1 MTTKTADAL
10 TLKDRLSRLTFIEAA
25 KLLGEDGVRLIRKG
39 GKIEIDPANVTLDN
53 NRLAVLV
60 SQASTTVTISL
71 SKGAQKR
78 LLWSC
83 SACSIPCEHT
93 GAVFSMIL
101 EDKTFLGL
109 AVEPSDDT
117 PIEHLTE
124 EQLVSRML
132 ADRKKRASEEK
143 MTVKILKPDVLWSDY
158 LVTSAESGKT
168 YRVALRGWE
177 RGESYCTCP
186 DFKKNTL
193 GTCKHILFTSS
204 KLSKKFP
211 ASVRNT
217 PYRRAGISVHL
228 QYGKDVELRLL
239 LPRQLPGRIETIVA
253 PIRNCRIDNMRD
265 LLERVRK
272 IEAAGQNVNL
282 YPDAEEYINQQLFL
296 DRIRSHVEAIRKNPA
311 GHPLRKT
318 LLKIEL
324 LPYQLDGIAFAV
336 GAGRAI
342 IADEMGLGKTPQGI
356 GVAELLKREAG
367 IAKVLVVCPASVK
380 SQWCSEIRKFSDNTC
395 DSVVGTASERA
406 KQYANPTFFTVC
418 NYEQVLRDIMAI
430 EQAKW
435 DLIILDEGQRIKNW
449 EAKTS
454 RIMKSLRSPFAL
466 VLSGTP
472 IENRLDEL
480 FSVAEF
486 IDDRRLGP
494 AFHFFHRHRVVDEKG
509 KVLGYKNM
517 EDLRQRLAPML
528 LRRTRQS
535 VMGQLPPRTTE
546 IIRITP
552 TGEQEELHDQHK
564 RIVSQIVSK
573 KFLTEMDLLRLRQ
586 ALLMCRMTADS
597 TFLVTKEEPGY
608 SSKLEKLD
616 ELIAN
621 ISAEKDR
628 KVIVF
633 SEWTTMLNLIEP
645 ILRKHKLEFV
655 RLEGSIPQKKRQ
667 ALVNTFQQE
676 PDCRVFLTTN
686 AGATGLNL
694 QAANTVI
701 NVDLPWNPAMLEQ
714 RIGRAHRMGQKRPV
728 QVFVLVTE
736 GTIEE
741 TLLKT
746 LSAKHQMALAALDAS
761 SNLDEVSV
769 ESGMEELKRRL
780 EVLIGAKPEAAV
792 DVSEKKRLESE
803 VKEKS
808 EQRERMSAAGG
819 QLLASA
825 FGFLAELVP
834 QAANQEEAKKT
845 SELLKQQ
852 LSECLDKDEQG
863 RMRMIITLPD
873 PSILSTMAESLAR
886 LMSYAGAPHP
896 LAK

>member
-1 MTTKTADAL
+1 
-10 TLKDRLSRLTFIEAA
+10 
-25 KLLGEDGVRLIRKG
+25 
-39 GKIEIDPANVTLDN
+39 
-53 NRLAVLV
+53 
-60 SQASTTVTISL
+60 
-71 SKGAQKR
+71 
-78 LLWSC
+78 
-83 SACSIPCEHT
+83 
-93 GAVFSMIL
+93 
-101 EDKTFLGL
+101 
-109 AVEPSDDT
+109 
-117 PIEHLTE
+117 
-124 EQLVSRML
+124 
-132 ADRKKRASEEK
+132 
-143 MTVKILKPDVLWSDY
+143 
-158 LVTSAESGKT
+158 
-168 YRVALRGWE
+168 
-177 RGESYCTCP
+177 
-186 DFKKNTL
+186 
-193 GTCKHILFTSS
+193 
-204 KLSKKFP
+204 
-211 ASVRNT
+211 
-217 PYRRAGISVHL
+217 
-228 QYGKDVELRLL
+228 
-239 LPRQLPGRIETIVA
+239 
-253 PIRNCRIDNMRD
+253 
-265 LLERVRK
+265 
-272 IEAAGQNVNL
+272 
-282 YPDAEEYINQQLFL
+282 
-296 DRIRSHVEAIRKNPA
+296 
-311 GHPLRKT
+311 
-318 LLKIEL
+318 
-324 LPYQLDGIAFAV
+324 
-336 GAGRAI
+336 
-342 IADEMGLGKTPQGI
+342 
-356 GVAELLKREAG
+356 
-367 IAKVLVVCPASVK
+367 
-380 SQWCSEIRKFSDNTC
+380 
-395 DSVVGTASERA
+395 
-406 KQYANPTFFTVC
+406 
-418 NYEQVLRDIMAI
+418 
-430 EQAKW
+430 
-435 DLIILDEGQRIKNW
+435 
-449 EAKTS
+449 
-454 RIMKSLRSPFAL
+454 
-466 VLSGTP
+466 
-472 IENRLDEL
+472 
-480 FSVAEF
+480 
-486 IDDRRLGP
+486 
-494 AFHFFHRHRVVDEKG
+494 
-509 KVLGYKNM
+509 
-517 EDLRQRLAPML
+517 
-528 LRRTRQS
+528 
-535 VMGQLPPRTTE
+535 MGQLPPRTTE